1 MAASLT
7 LPQPRAFAPPAPSAL
22 FWPLAGLAIVVAAH
36 LYLAVARAI
45 NWDEF
50 FHYSQLHVLAQGGW
64 LQPLQTIHTRL
75 FAWAL
80 DLPGGPV
87 ERDSRISG
95 GGALS
100 GISAGVAGGAA
111 YGLVQSWGV
120 RPGRGTATLLLTV
133 AAMVAGN
140 GPLTMLKVSDPRQW
154 SPGDWA
160 ADVLPHLAY
169 GLVTAATYDR

>member
-1 MAASLT
+1 MLHQVIRGA
-7 LPQPRAFAPPAPSAL
+7 
-22 FWPLAGLAIVVAAH
+22 LAGAAGVTA
-36 LYLAVARAI
+36 LNAATYADMALRGRRASRTP
-45 NWDEF
+45 EE
-50 FHYSQLHVLAQGGW
+50 SVE
-64 LQPLQTIHTRL
+64 RL
-75 FAWAL
+75 TDKAGI

-95 GGALS
+95 VGALS
-100 GISAGVAGGAA
+100 GISAGVAVGAA